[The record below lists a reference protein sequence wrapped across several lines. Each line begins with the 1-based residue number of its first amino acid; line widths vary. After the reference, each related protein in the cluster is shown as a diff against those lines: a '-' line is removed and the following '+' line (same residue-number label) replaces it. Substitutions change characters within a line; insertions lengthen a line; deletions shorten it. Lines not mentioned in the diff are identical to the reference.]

1 VGSTP
6 PLRRAHN
13 RVAMPPTNL
22 VPNCALVE
30 VAVAASVRSMTCGF
44 WAEYLSPPIDQAA
57 LESLAQAAHDHYRT
71 TVLPLQSSGM
81 FYQLLP
87 VTYFPTPL
95 VRMLA
100 FRFGSS
106 EAGSG
111 GSVRPNSIALR
122 LSNVTDPLTVNHPST
137 NVIPGLPTEAVA
149 GNDIDVA
156 WADNVAS
163 AWQGFIGALVL
174 VGWQMVS
181 VSRYLGGVERPF
193 GVATPIVDVVPFS
206 YFVSSRRRRGRG
218 H

>member
-1 VGSTP
+1 
-6 PLRRAHN
+6 
-13 RVAMPPTNL
+13 MPPTNL

-30 VAVAASVRSMTCGF
+30 VAVAANVRSLSCGF
-44 WAEYLSPPIDQAA
+44 WAECLSPPIGQPA

-81 FYQLLP
+81 FYQLLR

-106 EAGSG
+106 EAGAAG
-111 GSVRPNSIALR
+111 AVSVNSIALR
-122 LSNVTDPLTVNHPST
+122 LVNLTSPPAEHHPST
-137 NVIPGLPTEAVA
+137 NVVPGVPAEVVT
-149 GNDIDVA
+149 GNVVDMA

-163 AWQGFIGALVL
+163 AWQGFIGAIAL

-181 VSRYLGGVERPF
+181 VSRYLAGVERPF
-193 GVATPIVDVVPFS
+193 GVSTPIVDVAPYS
-206 YFVSSRRRRGRG
+206 YVVSPRRRRLRG